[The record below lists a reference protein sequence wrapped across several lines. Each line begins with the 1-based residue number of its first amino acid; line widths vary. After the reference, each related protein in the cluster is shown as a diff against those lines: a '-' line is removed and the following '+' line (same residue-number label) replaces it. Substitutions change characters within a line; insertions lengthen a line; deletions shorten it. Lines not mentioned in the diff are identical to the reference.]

1 MSENN
6 PLSDRTVSLDTTQ
19 AISAPVSDR
28 TQMAIGLT
36 CPVCS
41 TASGPAET
49 YCIDCGFL
57 LSGSPVEVEK
67 IEITQP
73 AKLVSEDGI
82 REFPLKPGPNTVGRK
97 DSDILVIDG
106 TVSRNHA
113 VITVDGNT
121 VQVTDVG
128 STNGTQVDKIS
139 VGQGEQVT
147 LTDGCEVRFGSVPLN
162 FVASPKNETPQAE
175 YVEQNDTDETLGES
189 LASEDILEAENG
201 LCEVDAIFCGVLR
214 SKDGSLIYKI
224 SKPTYTVGRRDTN
237 DIVIGD
243 PFCSGSHAR
252 LEYADGHVSVV
263 DIGSSNGTHVNG
275 ILLEANQPRELAFG
289 DELIFGQTAL
299 TYEEA

>member
-1 MSENN
+1 
-6 PLSDRTVSLDTTQ
+6 
-19 AISAPVSDR
+19 
-28 TQMAIGLT
+28 MAIGLT

-41 TASGPAET
+41 TANGPAET

-67 IEITQP
+67 IEATQP

-97 DSDILVIDG
+97 DSDVLVVDG

-113 VITVDGNT
+113 VISVNGNT

-128 STNGTQVDKIS
+128 STNGTQVDKKTVS
-139 VGQGEQVT
+139 QGEQVT
-147 LTDGCEVRFGSVPLN
+147 LTDGCEVRFGSVILK
-162 FVASPKNETPQAE
+162 FTASPECDTPQAE
-175 YVEQNDTDETLGES
+175 YVEQNGTDETTETPGES
-189 LASEDILEAENG
+189 LASEDMPEAETGVTEEEPN
-201 LCEVDAIFCGVLR
+201 ICGVLR
-214 SKDGSLIYKI
+214 SKDGNLIYKI

-252 LEYADGHVSVV
+252 LDCVNGLVSVV

-299 TYEEA
+299 TFEEA